1 MSAAA
6 MTDRRPA
13 LHLPTPVIR
22 SVQIRRQSRRRRR
35 RSGRLLQAGVGLT
48 LGASGV
54 GILLLLVRLPE
65 RLDTMLLVSNA
76 LTNLI
81 GGLGRF
87 ITGVL
92 QLAGVLAVVLLAL
105 FALLLLVAGGV
116 RLIRA
121 VAPRPGKT
129 P

>member
-1 MSAAA
+1 

-22 SVQIRRQSRRRRR
+22 SVEIRRQTRRRRR

-65 RLDTMLLVSNA
+65 RLDTLLLVSNA
-76 LTNLI
+76 LANLI

-87 ITGVL
+87 MTGML
-92 QLAGVLAVVLLAL
+92 QLAGVLTVVLLAL